1 MTRPRPATTLFP
13 PECIAFL
20 RMLAKNNTREW
31 FTAHKKTFEVHVKKP
46 AALLG
51 EVIALGLEA
60 RLKAPMTCKVFRIHR
75 DVRFSKDKTPFNCH
89 VRMAFWPGG
98 AGKARAVPAPAFYLS
113 IEPEELICGA
123 GAVAFPPDMLGAFR
137 RHIEDAEAAADLT
150 ALMHKL
156 TSTGHRIDEP
166 ELKRTPS
173 GFANASDETADLLRR
188 KSLSAWKHIP
198 HSAQPTGIATD
209 TCLAAFETLM
219 PLYSWM
225 ATRL

>member
-1 MTRPRPATTLFP
+1 MTAAQPPVPLFP
-13 PECIAFL
+13 SEGIVFL
-20 RMLAKNNTREW
+20 RTLAENNNREW

-46 AALLG
+46 VTLLG
-51 EVIALGLEA
+51 EAIALGLEA
-60 RLKAPMTCKVFRIHR
+60 RLKAPMTCKVFRIYR

-89 VRMAFWPGG
+89 IRMAFWPGG
-98 AGKARAVPAPAFYLS
+98 GKKARAAPAPAFYLS
-113 IEPEELICGA
+113 IEPGELICGA
-123 GAVAFPPDMLGAFR
+123 GAVAFSPEILDAFR
-137 RHIEDAEAAADLT
+137 RHIEDDQAAADLI

-173 GFANASDETADLLRR
+173 GFANASDETTVLLRR

-198 HSAQPTGIATD
+198 HSARPTGIATD
-209 TCLAAFETLM
+209 TCLQAFETLM

-225 ATRL
+225 ATKL